1 MAVLPVGGGAVV
13 VIGEHLED
21 RRMRGGGQDGREDRR
36 GLTGKTY
43 YNTTISKCARLRNTC
58 KRLKMQ
64 DRTEQDR
71 MEEVSRYMVVVHIQA
86 CQQGRPGCR

>member
-36 GLTGKTY
+36 GLTGKTF
-43 YNTTISKCARLRNTC
+43 YNTKFLN
-58 KRLKMQ
+58 
-64 DRTEQDR
+64 
-71 MEEVSRYMVVVHIQA
+71 
-86 CQQGRPGCR
+86 